1 MASDLTAVE
10 HTQTHFKRNLLIS
23 GNYDLP
29 FMLAGFRLHR
39 RTTFLS
45 LSSSSVRCLARPL
58 TTVRGSEKAGR
69 GGEGEEK
76 GELNEQEITRER
88 RDKLTAAGDKR
99 EEGGTEGGIYIYIS
113 MCNHSVTTCAICIY
127 T

>member
-1 MASDLTAVE
+1 MASDLTPVE

-69 GGEGEEK
+69 GGEGRR
-76 GELNEQEITRER
+76 RER
-88 RDKLTAAGDKR
+88 ERKGKR
-99 EEGGTEGGIYIYIS
+99 E
-113 MCNHSVTTCAICIY
+113 N
-127 T
+127 

>member
-1 MASDLTAVE
+1 MYISHGPAFINTCNTHFEEANNMASDLTPAE
-10 HTQTHFKRNLLIS
+10 HTQTHFNAIYSSLVIMT
-23 GNYDLP
+23 YVP

-69 GGEGEEK
+69 GGEGRRKERERK
-76 GELNEQEITRER
+76 GERENGR
-88 RDKLTAAGDKR
+88 SKR
-99 EEGGTEGGIYIYIS
+99 
-113 MCNHSVTTCAICIY
+113 
-127 T
+127 